1 MKKAVV
7 GIDVGGTNV
16 KLGLVQ
22 PSGKIISRTNLI
34 TKLFKRNKEELIK
47 AILQAITDM
56 LQKNN
61 YKKAEIAGI
70 GVGLPGLINPQ
81 RGIVHF
87 LPNIPGWRQVPLK
100 KIMESRL
107 RIPTYI
113 ENDAK
118 LNTLGEW
125 KLGAGI
131 GVENLVCITLGTGIG
146 SGLILNN
153 ALYRGEGFVAGELG
167 HVPLNEQ
174 GPKCNCGG
182 VGCFERYVGNT
193 YLLEKAVK
201 IFENQNITLEEIYK
215 LASQGD
221 QRALKFWEDTATH
234 IGNGLVGV
242 VNLLNPRLI
251 IVGGGVSHNHK
262 FLFPTMRKII
272 KNRAMSVQASM
283 VKIVRANL
291 ATDAGILGAQVLV
304 QNGLRAH

>member
-201 IFENQNITLEEIYK
+201 IFENQKITLEEIYK

-221 QRALKFWEDTATH
+221 QRALKFGEDTATH

-291 ATDAGILGAQVLV
+291 ATDAGNLGA
-304 QNGLRAH
+304 